1 MKIGY
6 FPGCSLGGT
15 AKEFDLS
22 LRAVMKALGVE
33 LVEIDDWS
41 CCGASSAHATNRLLA
56 VALPARNLLLAAEQ
70 GLAEIVAPCAACY
83 SRLVVAQHEVA
94 HDPGLKAKVER
105 AIESPLP
112 AGEIRILNVVELFE
126 RIGAERLRA
135 ARQVDLGGLNIAAYY
150 GCLLVRPNE
159 ITGFDDAEQPVIMDE
174 ILRATGAR
182 LVDWNFKT
190 ECCGGAHSIS
200 HKPIVTK
207 LSKKILDDARQ
218 SGANV
223 VAVACPMCHSNLD
236 MRQVEL
242 RKQGAHQDLPIL
254 YLTEL
259 FGLALGL
266 GRKELGLD
274 LHFVPLP
281 ANALAAAPQENRA

>member
-15 AKEFDLS
+15 AKEFDIS

-41 CCGASSAHATNRLLA
+41 CCGASSAHASSHLLA
-56 VALPARNLLLAAEQ
+56 VSLPARNLLLAGQQ
-70 GLAEIVAPCAACY
+70 GLTEIVAPCAACY
-83 SRLVVAQHEVA
+83 SRLVIAQHEVA
-94 HDPGLKAKVER
+94 NDAGLKAKVER

-112 AGEIRILNVVELFE
+112 AGEIRILNVVQLFE
-126 RIGAERLRA
+126 RIGPEKLQA
-135 ARQVDLGGLNIAAYY
+135 AKRVDLAGLSIAAYY
-150 GCLLVRPNE
+150 GCLLVRPHE
-159 ITGFDDAEQPVIMDE
+159 ITGFDDVEQPVIMDA
-174 ILRATGAR
+174 ILAATGAR

-242 RKQGAHQDLPIL
+242 RKEGGHQDLPVL

-259 FGLALGL
+259 LGLALGL

-274 LHFVPLP
+274 LHFVRLP
-281 ANALAAAPQENRA
+281 EQAQTAPQENRA